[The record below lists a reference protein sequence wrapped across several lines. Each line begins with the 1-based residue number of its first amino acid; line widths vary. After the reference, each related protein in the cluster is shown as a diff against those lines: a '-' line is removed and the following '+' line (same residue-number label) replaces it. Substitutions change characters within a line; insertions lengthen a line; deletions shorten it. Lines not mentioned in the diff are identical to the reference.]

1 MQNEQARPLRG
12 SSIEEAAAARVF
24 SNMTPG
30 AYYVRAELDTLLGQ
44 ARDVA
49 KGARYYIE
57 NWECGENV
65 AGGEKAFASACL
77 GLIGFAL
84 DAIDAHLCAVN
95 EQPEA
100 ERDYRIMEFTTAEKE
115 AFQLVKDRR

>member
-12 SSIEEAAAARVF
+12 SSIEEAAATKIF
-24 SNMTPG
+24 SHMTPG
-30 AYYVRAELDTLLGQ
+30 AFYVRAELETLLGQ

-49 KGARYYIE
+49 KGASHYVE
-57 NWECGENV
+57 NWECEGV
-65 AGGEKAFASACL
+65 TGGDSAFAAACL
-77 GLIGFAL
+77 GLIGFVL

-100 ERDYRIMEFTTAEKE
+100 ERDYRKMKFTTTEKQ

>member
-12 SSIEEAAAARVF
+12 SSIEEAAAARIF

-30 AYYVRAELDTLLGQ
+30 AYCVRAELETLLGQ

-49 KGARYYIE
+49 KGASYYVE
-57 NWECGENV
+57 NWECGESV
-65 AGGEKAFASACL
+65 TGGESTFAAACL

-100 ERDYRIMEFTTAEKE
+100 ERDYRKMKFTTTGKQ

>member
-12 SSIEEAAAARVF
+12 SSIEEAAAARIF

-30 AYYVRAELDTLLGQ
+30 AYYVRAELETLLSQ

-49 KGARYYIE
+49 KGASHYVD
-57 NWECGENV
+57 NWVCEGV
-65 AGGEKAFASACL
+65 TGGDSAFASACL

-84 DAIDAHLCAVN
+84 DAIGAHLCAVN
-95 EQPEA
+95 ERPEA
-100 ERDYRIMEFTTAEKE
+100 ERDYRKMEFTTAGKE